1 MGRKATRPIPP
12 EIRSA
17 FYLAAWDLAWS
28 GHFYRQT
35 PGDADSFLNR
45 FGSGSIVARRHGLTI
60 LWLTAIAGRFNELAN
75 LHACDVD
82 GHSAG
87 VQRSKRGQRHSIAIT
102 AELIECTGAWHRRVG
117 QIATGKQPSRERRW
131 CKQMLVSQ
139 YLLPSAHGGRLNC
152 DVFNRDV
159 ATPLGKVFGI
169 HLTSHCFRD
178 TACQQAM
185 AKVRS
190 DPSLDVRAVQS
201 LMGHKSITTT
211 QHYLRKQQHAQLCLG
226 LGGES

>member
-1 MGRKATRPIPP
+1 VGRKATKPIPP
-12 EIRSA
+12 EIRGA
-17 FYLAAWDLAWS
+17 FYLAVWDLAYS

-35 PGDADSFLNR
+35 PGDSDSFLNR

-60 LWLTAIAGRFNELAN
+60 LWLTAMAGRFNELAG

-82 GHSAG
+82 GHS
-87 VQRSKRGQRHSIAIT
+87 VDVTRSKKGRQHSVAISNDLIA
-102 AELIECTGAWHRRVG
+102 CTGAWHRRVG
-117 QIATGKQPSRERRW
+117 QMATTKQASRERTW
-131 CKQMLVSQ
+131 CKAMLISQ
-139 YLLPSAHGGRLNC
+139 YLLPSVNGGQLNC

-159 ATPLGKVFGI
+159 ARPLGDLFEI

-185 AKVRS
+185 AKVRQ
-190 DPSLDVRAVQS
+190 DPTLDVRAVQS

-211 QHYLRKQQHAQLCLG
+211 QHYLRKQQHAQLCLE